1 MIMELTL
8 VSTLKRD
15 TATRLVSQGFGTVLD
30 LRTSIGSKAGRPIE
44 EPVLKVLN
52 QGFINY
58 QQLPVDLY
66 DSEGPGVREALETM
80 FATVK
85 PLVLVVDDVE
95 AWREELTFLG
105 LKTLGLPIEAPLHL
119 DVAA

>member
-1 MIMELTL
+1 MIMQLTL

-30 LRTSIGSKAGRPIE
+30 LRTSIGSTAGRPIE

-66 DSEGPGVREALETM
+66 ESEGSQALKDPC
-80 FATVK
+80 V
-85 PLVLVVDDVE
+85 
-95 AWREELTFLG
+95 
-105 LKTLGLPIEAPLHL
+105 
-119 DVAA
+119 

>member
-1 MIMELTL
+1 MIMDLTL
-8 VSTLKRD
+8 VSTLKFD
-15 TATRLVSQGFGTVLD
+15 TATRLVSQGFGAVLD
-30 LRTSIGSKAGRPIE
+30 LRTSIGSTAGRPIE
-44 EPVLKVLN
+44 EPILKVLN
-52 QGFINY
+52 QGFIDY
-58 QQLPVDLY
+58 HQLPVDLY
-66 DSEGPGVREALETM
+66 WSEGLGVRDALETM
-80 FATVK
+80 FAAVK